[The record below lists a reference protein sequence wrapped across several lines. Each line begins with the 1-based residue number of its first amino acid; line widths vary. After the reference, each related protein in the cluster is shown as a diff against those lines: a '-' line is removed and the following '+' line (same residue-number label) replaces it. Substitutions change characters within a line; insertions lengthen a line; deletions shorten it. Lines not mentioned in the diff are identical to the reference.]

1 MNGKANAVN
10 IITFLIAMIG
20 AYTTMFG
27 VKEQA
32 VLGIIGMALST
43 VLATFA
49 TNGTW
54 VKGWSTTLW
63 VTTVAGVVIQLLN
76 AVGAAEFMKPSVVTG
91 IVTGINVF
99 INVFYKSYDGN
110 DTLSERK
117 LV

>member
-1 MNGKANAVN
+1 MKGKGNLIN
-10 IITFLIAMIG
+10 LITLLIAAIA
-20 AYTTMFG
+20 AYMPNFSPS
-27 VKEQA
+27 VQA
-32 VLGIIGMALST
+32 WLGIVGMTLST

-54 VKGWSTTLW
+54 VKGWSETLW
-63 VTTVAGVVIQLLN
+63 VTTIAGVLVQTLN
-76 AVGAAEFMKPSVVTG
+76 LFSEAAIIPAATITG
-91 IVTGINVF
+91 IVTGINLF